1 MKNRDVVA
9 NDSSKGEMPM
19 TPTNRASSHLD
30 QYVEMGRAAIVRDID
45 FSLADAQRAAT
56 FEEALH
62 ALALHARLMIG
73 AHQCALSYVPDGN
86 FRAAIHTHSFSEKYE
101 KYNTYDVM
109 PTGEGIWGVIVE
121 QKVPLRMTREELVSH
136 PRWRNFSDLK
146 DERGLEHPPMVG
158 WLAVPILRRDGGF
171 VGVLQLSDRF
181 EGEFIEEDDEL
192 LSRLA
197 SVISPTF
204 ELRYR
209 LEEAQRQT
217 QQIEEK
223 TRELEMFHDVAV
235 GREEAMIELK
245 KQVNALSRELGR
257 AEPYTVP

>member
-1 MKNRDVVA
+1 MARD
-9 NDSSKGEMPM
+9 KP
-19 TPTNRASSHLD
+19 ASTYLD
-30 QYVEMGRAAIVRDID
+30 QHSEAARAAIVQAID
-45 FSLADAQRAAT
+45 SSLAAAQDAAT
-56 FEEALH
+56 FGEALH
-62 ALALHARLMIG
+62 VLALHARLMIG

-86 FRAAIHTHSFSEKYE
+86 FKAAIHTHSFSEKYE
-101 KYNTYDVM
+101 KYNSYDVM
-109 PTGEGIWGVIVE
+109 PTGGGIWGVIVE
-121 QKVPLRMTREELVSH
+121 QKVPLRMTHQELMSH
-136 PRWRNFSDLK
+136 PRRKNFSDLK

-158 WLAVPILRRDGGF
+158 WLAVPILLRDGGF
-171 VGVLQLSDRF
+171 VGVLQLSDKF
-181 EGEFIEEDDEL
+181 ESEFTEKDDEL

-209 LEEAQRQT
+209 LEEAQRHT

-235 GREEAMIELK
+235 GREDAMIELK

-257 AEPYTVP
+257 AEPYTVL

>member
-1 MKNRDVVA
+1 MAPDK
-9 NDSSKGEMPM
+9 P
-19 TPTNRASSHLD
+19 ASTYLN
-30 QYVEMGRAAIVRDID
+30 QYHKAGRAAIVQEID
-45 FSLADAQRAAT
+45 SSLAAAQGAAT
-56 FEEALH
+56 FKEALH
-62 ALALHARLMIG
+62 VLALHARLMIG

-86 FRAAIHTHSFSEKYE
+86 FKAAIHTHSFSEKYE

-109 PTGEGIWGVIVE
+109 PTGEGIWGLIVE
-121 QKVPLRMTREELVSH
+121 QKVPLRMTGEELMSH
-136 PRWRNFSDLK
+136 PRWKNFGDLK

-171 VGVLQLSDRF
+171 VGVLQLSDKF
-181 EGEFIEEDDEL
+181 ESEFTEEDDEI

-204 ELRYR
+204 ELQYA
-209 LEEAQRQT
+209 LEEAQRHT

-235 GREEAMIELK
+235 GREEAMIKLK
-245 KQVNALSRELGR
+245 KQVNALSRELSR

>member
-1 MKNRDVVA
+1 MAPDK
-9 NDSSKGEMPM
+9 P
-19 TPTNRASSHLD
+19 ASTYLD
-30 QYVEMGRAAIVRDID
+30 QYHEAGRAAIVQETDS
-45 FSLADAQRAAT
+45 SLAAAQGAAT
-56 FEEALH
+56 FKEALH
-62 ALALHARLMIG
+62 VLALHARLMIG

-86 FRAAIHTHSFSEKYE
+86 FKAAIHTHSFSEKYE

-109 PTGEGIWGVIVE
+109 PTGEGIWGLIVE
-121 QKVPLRMTREELVSH
+121 QKVPLRMTGEELMSH
-136 PRWRNFSDLK
+136 PRWKNFGDLK
-146 DERGLEHPPMVG
+146 DERRLEHPPMVG

-171 VGVLQLSDRF
+171 VGVLQLSDKF
-181 EGEFIEEDDEL
+181 ESEFTDEDDEI

-204 ELRYR
+204 ELQYA
-209 LEEAQRQT
+209 LEEAQRHT

-235 GREEAMIELK
+235 GREEAMIKLK
-245 KQVNALSRELGR
+245 KQVNALSRELSR